1 MPTAEWRIEMGTIL
15 VELVRENKQRE
26 LFTTFHSLVVD
37 DRLPVPSVGD
47 TVIVW
52 KGKKAKGVKVE
63 RRNFWYSDSSLHLQL
78 FFTKTE

>member
-1 MPTAEWRIEMGTIL
+1 MARILI
-15 VELVRENKQRE
+15 ELIRENRGGTTTTYHG
-26 LFTTFHSLVVD
+26 FTVD

-63 RRNFWYSDSSLHLQL
+63 RRNFWYSVSGLYLRL
-78 FFTKTE
+78 FFYQNRIK